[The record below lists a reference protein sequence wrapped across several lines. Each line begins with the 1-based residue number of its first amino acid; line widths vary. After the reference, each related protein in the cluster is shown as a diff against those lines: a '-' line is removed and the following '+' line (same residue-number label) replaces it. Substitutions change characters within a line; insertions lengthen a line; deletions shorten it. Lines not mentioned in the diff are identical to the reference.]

1 MSLLGPRAYRKK
13 TSFGPD
19 CETLGVPALAA
30 RSASRPE
37 RRVWDYPA
45 NSDLV
50 HVVHVFGWPTIRSIE
65 SSENPWAA
73 RAAKTGGETLRRC
86 KIRATSIMPSR
97 FKSRGLDTIS
107 RRRVAR
113 PTLPCTFAF
122 RCESI

>member
-1 MSLLGPRAYRKK
+1 MSLLGPRGYRKK

-50 HVVHVFGWPTIRSIE
+50 HDTTLKQAGGHRWQLRGRAPERMALLTVNVNGRS
-65 SSENPWAA
+65 
-73 RAAKTGGETLRRC
+73 LRRT
-86 KIRATSIMPSR
+86 A
-97 FKSRGLDTIS
+97 FLWD
-107 RRRVAR
+107 
-113 PTLPCTFAF
+113 PTFLTL
-122 RCESI
+122 